1 MTEASMPEPAV
12 RGTLDIQPTAIS
24 TIATRAIA
32 EIAGTQQRVRV
43 DVPTA
48 APTTIEIAASIAL
61 PYPDDPLAKALNRLR
76 EHVAQELTRQTGRA
90 VSRIDLRVDRF
101 IVGSDR
107 PARRVR

>member
-1 MTEASMPEPAV
+1 MPEPAV
-12 RGTLDIQPTAIS
+12 RGTLDIRPNAIS
-24 TIATRAIA
+24 RIASRAIA
-32 EIAGTQQRVRV
+32 DIAGTRQLARV

-48 APTTIEIAASIAL
+48 RLTTIELAASIVL
-61 PYPDDPLAKALNRLR
+61 PYPEEPLTVAMNRLR

-107 PARRVR
+107 PARRVP